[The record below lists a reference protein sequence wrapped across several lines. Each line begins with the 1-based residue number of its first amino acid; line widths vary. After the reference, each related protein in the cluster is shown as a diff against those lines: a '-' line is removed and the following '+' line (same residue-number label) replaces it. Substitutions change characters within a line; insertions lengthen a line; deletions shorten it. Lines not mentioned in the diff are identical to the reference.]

1 MGHPRAPRARSGPQ
15 MGSNIQGKLRPDGE
29 EKPFPSGPVPSNGAL
44 ESGPLD
50 DVDVVDEKNPFLSGP
65 VPSALESTSRGTSS
79 TTTSTSSKGP
89 DSKADGTGPERNG
102 LFSSTT
108 STSLS

>member
-29 EKPFPSGPVPSNGAL
+29 EKPFPSGPVPSNCAL

-50 DVDVVDEKNPFLSGP
+50 DVDVVEEKMRSFQGPFRL
-65 VPSALESTSRGTSS
+65 L
-79 TTTSTSSKGP
+79 
-89 DSKADGTGPERNG
+89 
-102 LFSSTT
+102 
-108 STSLS
+108 

>member
-44 ESGPLD
+44 ESGPLL
-50 DVDVVDEKNPFLSGP
+50 DVVVVDEKKKNVPFRARS
-65 VPSALESTSRGTSS
+65 VCSRE
-79 TTTSTSSKGP
+79 
-89 DSKADGTGPERNG
+89 DV
-102 LFSSTT
+102 
-108 STSLS
+108 